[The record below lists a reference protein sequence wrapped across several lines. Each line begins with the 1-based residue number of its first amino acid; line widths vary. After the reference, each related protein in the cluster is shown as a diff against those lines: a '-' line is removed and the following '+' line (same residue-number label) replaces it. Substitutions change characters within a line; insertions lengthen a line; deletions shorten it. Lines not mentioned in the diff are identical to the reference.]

1 MKDKILPLDYDQY
14 SVEELTEK
22 ANKIIESL
30 EKENDLNNSVD
41 SYQELLKLNNIIE
54 KKFHKNFKSIG
65 EETNKKVKEITKKMK
80 KQLNKIAKDTNI
92 FLKKYINSQKYSQ
105 LKSPMKYG
113 LFPGGK
119 IRSKILIDLGSLF
132 SIDYKTL
139 IIVGSAVE
147 CIHAYSLIHDDLLLY
162 G

>member
-1 MKDKILPLDYDQY
+1 
-14 SVEELTEK
+14 
-22 ANKIIESL
+22 
-30 EKENDLNNSVD
+30 
-41 SYQELLKLNNIIE
+41 
-54 KKFHKNFKSIG
+54 
-65 EETNKKVKEITKKMK
+65 MK

-105 LKSPMKYG
+105 LMLPMKYG
-113 LFPGGK
+113 LFPGGKK

-147 CIHAYSLIHDDLLLY
+147 CIHAYSLIHDDLPCMDDDDIRRGKPSTHIKFGESTACLLY
-162 G
+162 TSPSPRDRSLSRMPSSA